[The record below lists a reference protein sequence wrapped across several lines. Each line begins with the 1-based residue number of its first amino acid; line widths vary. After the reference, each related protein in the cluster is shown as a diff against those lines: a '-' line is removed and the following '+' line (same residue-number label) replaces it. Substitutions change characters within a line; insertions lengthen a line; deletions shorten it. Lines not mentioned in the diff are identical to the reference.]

1 MPGRQRRISA
11 NSPGYSAPWA
21 DERHLAAQHVD
32 ELRQLVELRPREH
45 AADAREALVVDER
58 QPRPGGVAPHLAEL
72 DHVELAAIATDP
84 ARAIE
89 HRARL
94 VDDDGD
100 GDRDPDR
107 QREHEQ
113 DAGEDDVEDPG
124 EHGRA
129 RLVQAWIDHEQ
140 GHAVDTAHARALTEL
155 LEQTRHDSDGETER
169 AAARGDIGEPL
180 VARARVGE
188 CDRVDSVLPG
198 DLLELV
204 ERAEHALAARVVE
217 ATDDHRAGLAEGPR
231 QRIRHGSAARDQHP
245 VDRRVEPAEA
255 RNQERC
261 GAGNGHGQQRVH
273 RGQAV
278 ARDILDE
285 REAQGEPR
293 ERGGRAMSA
302 GPGCERDGR

>member
-1 MPGRQRRISA
+1 MRAWCGHGSTTSSGMPAPCSTRRRWSNCSNRRGTMPTSRSSSRQR
-11 NSPGYSAPWA
+11 
-21 DERHLAAQHVD
+21 
-32 ELRQLVELRPREH
+32 
-45 AADAREALVVDER
+45 
-58 QPRPGGVAPHLAEL
+58 VA
-72 DHVELAAIATDP
+72 T
-84 ARAIE
+84 
-89 HRARL
+89 
-94 VDDDGD
+94 
-100 GDRDPDR
+100 
-107 QREHEQ
+107 
-113 DAGEDDVEDPG
+113 
-124 EHGRA
+124 
-129 RLVQAWIDHEQ
+129 
-140 GHAVDTAHARALTEL
+140 
-155 LEQTRHDSDGETER
+155 SR
-169 AAARGDIGEPL
+169 AA
-180 VARARVGE
+180 VARARVRE
-188 CDRVDSVLPG
+188 RDRVDRVLCG

-302 GPGCERDGR
+302 GPGCERDRREEDPGDRRAEPDQRRDSQGLALEPDIGRPQLRTRASQSRARTPDICVYRLPRSAEYGEGSRKARGGKQTHPRHYPND